1 MLAHR
6 AATVADPN
14 SVEREVADTGLF
26 QRTAMAGHLESCL
39 GKPRRQGKRQQTD
52 QPNVWGEV
60 SPLPSSRRAADHRC
74 MKLIFGKTFAA
85 SHKRALASLWR
96 RRFKPF
102 LVHASEELVG
112 QFLR

>member
-1 MLAHR
+1 MFGVKSHLYPVRDALLIT
-6 AATVADPN
+6 AA
-14 SVEREVADTGLF
+14 S
-26 QRTAMAGHLESCL
+26 
-39 GKPRRQGKRQQTD
+39 
-52 QPNVWGEV
+52 
-60 SPLPSSRRAADHRC
+60 
-74 MKLIFGKTFAA
+74 KLIFGKTFAA

>member
-39 GKPRRQGKRQQTD
+39 GKPRRQGKRHQRTNQMFGMKSHLYPVRDALLITA
-52 QPNVWGEV
+52 V
-60 SPLPSSRRAADHRC
+60 S
-74 MKLIFGKTFAA
+74 KLLFGKSFAA
-85 SHKRALASLWR
+85 
-96 RRFKPF
+96 
-102 LVHASEELVG
+102 
-112 QFLR
+112 